1 MSHVLGPGCVPCPDQ
16 PKIYQSCEGYRVGP
30 NPFLGVAY
38 HWTGGLASASCYL
51 PFRWIRKWSWE
62 TYWLI
67 QGFFS
72 FLLAPVLA
80 ALLLVPNVAQI
91 LHHTSWHTLLLT
103 YFWGLLWGIGGLTFG
118 LTIRYLGIALGY
130 AVALGLTT
138 AFGTLMPPIFSGE
151 MPALMHQ
158 APGQVILVG
167 IAVCLL
173 GITLSGIAGYSKERE
188 LSSAQKLETVAEFDF
203 PKGILVAV
211 FAGVMSACF
220 AYGLATGKPIAAL
233 ARTGLAAHHR
243 ALEWQNL
250 PILIVVLLG
259 GLTTNFLW
267 CAILMARNRTG
278 RQFLH
283 ARPKSIADQPQAT
296 QMSANYLLCA
306 AAGILWY
313 LQFFFYSIGQTKM
326 GKYDFSSWTL
336 HMASIIIFSTLWGI
350 SLHEWSGTSRKTK
363 ILVGLG
369 LAVLVLS
376 TVMVGYGN
384 YLNIRFIPV
393 G

>member
-1 MSHVLGPGCVPCPDQ
+1 M
-16 PKIYQSCEGYRVGP
+16 GP
-30 NPFLGVAY
+30 NPFLGVLY

-51 PFRWIRKWSWE
+51 PFRSIRKWSWE
-62 TYWLI
+62 TYWLV
-67 QGFFS
+67 QGFVA
-72 FLLAPVLA
+72 FLLAPILA
-80 ALLLVPNVAQI
+80 ALLLVPQVSTI
-91 LHHTSWHTLLLT
+91 LHHTPLRTLLLI
-103 YFWGLLWGIGGLTFG
+103 YVWGLLWGVGGLTFG

-138 AFGTLMPPIFSGE
+138 AFGTLMPPLFAGE
-151 MPALMHQ
+151 MPALLHHL
-158 APGQVILVG
+158 PGQVILFGIGVCMVG
-167 IAVCLL
+167 IM
-173 GITLSGIAGYSKERE
+173 LSGIAGYSKERE
-188 LSSAQKLETVAEFDF
+188 LSAVEKQKTVAEFNF
-203 PKGILVAV
+203 PKGIVVAV
-211 FAGVMSACF
+211 LAGVMSACF
-220 AYGLATGKPIAAL
+220 AYGLASGKPISAL
-233 ARTGLAAHHR
+233 ARTDLLTHGR

-259 GLTTNFLW
+259 GLTTNFIW
-267 CAILMARNRTG
+267 CVALMIRNGTAT
-278 RQFLH
+278 QFLH
-283 ARPKSIADQPQAT
+283 AKPDANAGRHITEAGSI
-296 QMSANYLLCA
+296 SLNYLLCA

-350 SLHEWSGTSRKTK
+350 YLKEWHGTSRKTK

-376 TVMVGYGN
+376 TILVGYGN
-384 YLNIRFIPV
+384 YLNVAITPA